1 MEVDGGKIYTR
12 GFTINSDYLAIQH
25 PTTVL
30 ASESR
35 LGSLSIRNEPPHSH
49 TIYTNL
55 LSKMRGTKCLESDT
69 DR

>member
-1 MEVDGGKIYTR
+1 MERDGGKIYNK
-12 GFTINSDYLAIQH
+12 GLTINSDYLAIQH
-25 PTTVL
+25 ETTVL
-30 ASESR
+30 ASDSR

-55 LSKMRGTKCLESDT
+55 ISKMRGTKCLESDI